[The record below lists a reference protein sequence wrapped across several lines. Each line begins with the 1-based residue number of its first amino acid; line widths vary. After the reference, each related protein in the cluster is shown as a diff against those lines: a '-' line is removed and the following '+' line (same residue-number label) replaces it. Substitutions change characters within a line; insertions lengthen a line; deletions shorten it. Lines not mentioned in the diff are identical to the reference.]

1 MATVRKGITNTSY
14 EIFIGALS
22 ALAMVNLVLVL
33 LLLEDR
39 DLQLVLAVID
49 GLLSLIFLGDFVF
62 RLAKAPSRG
71 RYFFKQFGW
80 ADLLS
85 CVPFPVFKALR
96 ISRLILVNRL
106 LGQKGAHGVW
116 RTIIRD
122 RANSALLVLLLMG
135 IVVLEFGSMA
145 ILAIEQYAS
154 GANITDASDA
164 LWFTM
169 VTISTVG
176 YGDQYPVTNAGRLV
190 GTVIIIV
197 GVCIFGT
204 FTGYLANLFLAP
216 RRGEPGVLGAAT
228 GTAHPGEPA
237 ATADDSSRQGEAP
250 TSPPD

>member
-1 MATVRKGITNTSY
+1 MARPRGELKNTSY

-22 ALAMVNLVLVL
+22 ALAIVNLVLVFVFL
-33 LLLEDR
+33 ADP

-49 GLLSLIFLGDFVF
+49 GLLSLIFFGDFLY
-62 RLAKAPSRG
+62 RLKTAPARG
-71 RYFFKQFGW
+71 RYFFRKFGW

-85 CVPFPVFKALR
+85 CIPFPVFKLLR
-96 ISRLILVNRL
+96 VFRLVQVNQL
-106 LGQKGAHGVW
+106 LGKKGARGVW

-135 IVVLEFGSMA
+135 ILVLEFGSIG
-145 ILAIEQYAS
+145 ILAIEQYAR
-154 GANITDASDA
+154 GANITTASDA

-176 YGDQYPVTNAGRLV
+176 YGDKYPVTNAGRLV

-197 GVCIFGT
+197 GVGIFGT

-216 RRGEPGVLGAAT
+216 RKSDAVVLGASPA
-228 GTAHPGEPA
+228 PGSPSEPGPVSDDPGA
-237 ATADDSSRQGEAP
+237 APP
-250 TSPPD
+250 TPPG